1 MLHDVITSETLRSN
15 ASLTAYDKI
24 LDHNLSAK
32 YALVGNLS
40 SRNMIDVLFYDNGRV
55 CISIHLNSVGSI

>member
-1 MLHDVITSETLRSN
+1 MNASEKLRSN

-40 SRNMIDVLFYDNGRV
+40 SRNMIDVLLYDNGRV
-55 CISIHLNSVGSI
+55 RMDVMRGVMMQHI